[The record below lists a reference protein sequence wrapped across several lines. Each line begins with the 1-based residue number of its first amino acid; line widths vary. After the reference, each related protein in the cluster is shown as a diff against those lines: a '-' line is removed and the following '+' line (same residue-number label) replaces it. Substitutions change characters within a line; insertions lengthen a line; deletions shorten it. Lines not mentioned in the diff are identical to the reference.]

1 MLRLCERRD
10 RRSSVVRMLLVS
22 WRRLADVGPNDR
34 IGLRAQV
41 A

>member
-1 MLRLCERRD
+1 
-10 RRSSVVRMLLVS
+10 MLLVS